1 MCKIESSTF
10 TTRSIQTNKQTEEHD
25 PQFEPV
31 VKLTEQV
38 EAKTHEEDEEVL
50 FKMSVLP
57 SCSEPLL
64 HWKIEGGIRTKLIY

>member
-1 MCKIESSTF
+1 MPTF
-10 TTRSIQTNKQTEEHD
+10 TTRSTLTDYIHNIQTEEHD

-50 FKMSVLP
+50 FKM
-57 SCSEPLL
+57 
-64 HWKIEGGIRTKLIY
+64 